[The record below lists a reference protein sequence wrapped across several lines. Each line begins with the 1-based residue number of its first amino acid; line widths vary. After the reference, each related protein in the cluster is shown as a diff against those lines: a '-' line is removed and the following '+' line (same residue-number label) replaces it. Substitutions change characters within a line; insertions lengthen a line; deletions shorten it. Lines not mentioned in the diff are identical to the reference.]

1 MQSVLCPWGL
11 GIGIPIYTVAVLL
24 ALLDIIAF
32 LHKYPTLA
40 VFSFCAWIIPVFSG
54 SPQSLIRYMLVLR
67 PTFLCLG
74 KLGNNRIFDRAWT
87 IASLLLMDLL
97 ALLFSFDFWAA

>member
-1 MQSVLCPWGL
+1 MWIGF
-11 GIGIPIYTVAVLL
+11 GISYLYCGCFTCASGYHSLPAQISNARR
-24 ALLDIIAF
+24 F
-32 LHKYPTLA
+32 C
-40 VFSFCAWIIPVFSG
+40 FCAWITPVFSG

-87 IASLLLMDLL
+87 IASLLLMGLL
-97 ALLFSFDFWAA
+97 ALLFSFDFWVA